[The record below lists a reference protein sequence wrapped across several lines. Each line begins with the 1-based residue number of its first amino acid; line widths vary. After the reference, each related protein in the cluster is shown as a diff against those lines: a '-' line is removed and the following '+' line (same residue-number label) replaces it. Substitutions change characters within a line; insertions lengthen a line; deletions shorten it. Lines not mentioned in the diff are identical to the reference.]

1 MHRVTAMASAGLVS
15 VAARL
20 AVAGLGLLLFAALP
34 PRVAASSPLTGL
46 GSSQNPSSACTSVT
60 FTATVYGIIPAP
72 LGGVVF
78 FDGATA
84 LGAKVLSPDWGDEYG
99 IPVPTNHSSAT
110 LSTVLGAGTHIITFA
125 YDSDAGAG
133 ISDPL
138 VQQVNAAESTT
149 VVTSSVDPSVYGEPV
164 TWSADVSNPCSA
176 SVTGTVQ
183 FRADGVD
190 VGSPKPVDG
199 GGHASFTTADLPVG
213 LHEAQAVFTSSDP
226 NLQGSTGTLFPS
238 LVLPGQR
245 VNPAATTTNVSS
257 SADPSESG
265 AAVTFT
271 AATTVV
277 APGAGT
283 VTGSVQ
289 FQDDG
294 VDMGGP
300 VGVDGSGHAAIT
312 TSTLSVGSHTIDA
325 VFTSDSPDFTG
336 SGGTITQNVDKART
350 TLRYDGPTSADYHD
364 VANLAATLTRTDDGR
379 SIAGRTIDFSVGSES
394 CSAVTDGNGRA
405 TCPVTPIEAAGPFTV
420 SAAFAGDGNDLASS
434 DSTAFQVT
442 KEETTT
448 TYTGPTVIAQG
459 HPVTLSGQLLEDG
472 TVPIAGRTLTLTL
485 GSGGDSQSCV
495 TPPTSASGDA
505 SCTVSSVS
513 VGQGPEPVEASF
525 AGDGYYLPSSD
536 TQDAI
541 VFAFPDRGV
550 FAIGDGSAGTGSG
563 VTFWGSKWFKG
574 NALSRGSVPSSF
586 KGFAGDVHSTPPT
599 CGGTWTTSPGDS
611 ASPVGTVPAYMGVA
625 VTSSISKDGNVI
637 SGDIV
642 RIVVV
647 KTSPGYAPDPGHAG
661 TGIVVA
667 TYCG

>member
-1 MHRVTAMASAGLVS
+1 MHRFTTMTSGR
-15 VAARL
+15 VALATRF
-20 AVAGLGLLLFAALP
+20 AVAGFGLLLFAAIP
-34 PRVAASSPLTGL
+34 PRVAASSPLTDL
-46 GSSQNPSSACTSVT
+46 GSSQNPSSACTTVT
-60 FTATVYGIIPAP
+60 FTATVYGIIPPP
-72 LGGVVF
+72 LGGVIF
-78 FDGATA
+78 LDGARV
-84 LGAKVLSPDWGDEYG
+84 LGAEPLSPDWGDEYG

-110 LSTVLGAGTHIITFA
+110 LSTALGAGTHIITFA

-149 VVTSSVDPSVYGEPV
+149 AVTSSVDPSVYGEPV

-183 FRADGVD
+183 FRADGAD
-190 VGSPKPVDG
+190 IGGPQPVDG
-199 GGHASFTTADLPVG
+199 GGHASFTTADLSVG
-213 LHEAQAVFTSSDP
+213 LHPVQAIFTSTDP
-226 NLQGSTGTLFPS
+226 DLQGSIGTLFQA

-245 VNPAATTTNVSS
+245 VDPAATTTTVSS

-289 FQDDG
+289 FQDGG
-294 VDMGGP
+294 VNIAAP
-300 VGVDGSGHAAIT
+300 VSVDGSGHAAIT
-312 TSTLSVGSHTIDA
+312 TSTLGVGSHTIVA
-325 VFTSDSPDFTG
+325 VFTSDSPDYTG
-336 SGGTITQNVDKART
+336 SDGTITQNVDKART
-350 TLRYDGPTSADYHD
+350 TLRYNGPTSADYHD
-364 VANLAATLTRTDDGR
+364 VANLAATLTRTDNGR
-379 SIAGRTIDFSVGSES
+379 SIAGRTIDFSMASEH
-394 CSAVTDGNGRA
+394 CSAETDANGRA
-405 TCPVTPIEAAGPFTV
+405 TCPVTPIETAGPFIV
-420 SAAFAGDGNDLASS
+420 SAVFAGDGDDLASN
-434 DSTAFQVT
+434 DSVAFQVT

-459 HPVTLSGQLLEDG
+459 QPVSLSGQLLEDG
-472 TVPIAGRTLTLTL
+472 AVPIAGRTLTLTL

-495 TPPTSASGDA
+495 TPPTGGSGDA

-513 VGQGPEPVEASF
+513 VDQGPEPVEASF
-525 AGDGYYLPSSD
+525 AGDGYYLTSAD

-550 FAIGDGSAGTGSG
+550 FVIGDRSAGIGSG
-563 VTFWGSKWFKG
+563 VTFWSSQWFKD
-574 NALSRGSVPSSF
+574 NSLSHGSGPSSF
-586 KGFAGDVHSTPPT
+586 KGFAGDVSSAPPA
-599 CGGTWTTSPGDS
+599 CGGTWTTSPGNS
-611 ASPVGTVPAYMGVA
+611 ASPVDTVPAYMGVA
-625 VTSSISKDGNVI
+625 VSSSINKHGNVI

-642 RIVVV
+642 GIVVV
-647 KTSPGYAPDPGHAG
+647 KTSPGYAPDPRHAG

-667 TYCG
+667 TYCW